1 MCDLPEGMH
10 GLLCALSF
18 FPWPPGARGA
28 RINSVLTCPLMPPF
42 PCLLPPVQAVT
53 GMVYSNANP
62 SWPSNGNGNA
72 FVLPVR
78 RSKRQ
83 TDLVITVWDG
93 SESLEEAIPVG
104 KVHVNLQEYMQF
116 PVLPPGKDTPDDPPP
131 SEYLNRVRHAKAWAV
146 ALGAGV
152 LHMAECLRGGM
163 VGMSVLPAHIIAL
176 PQRDHVFHVCL
187 LQGMPLRSIL
197 FPASAQSARLPR
209 D

>member
-10 GLLCALSF
+10 GLLCALSCCL
-18 FPWPPGARGA
+18 WPPGARGA
-28 RINSVLTCPLMPPF
+28 RHCVCASPRQLGPHLPASRAAIP
-42 PCLLPPVQAVT
+42 LPPHAQAVT

-116 PVLPPGKDTPDDPPP
+116 PVLPPGKDTPDDAPP
-131 SEYLNRVRHAKAWAV
+131 SEFLQLPTLSRSRNVTTCFARVCA
-146 ALGAGV
+146 AGYAFEV
-152 LHMAECLRGGM
+152 DLVPRL
-163 VGMSVLPAHIIAL
+163 
-176 PQRDHVFHVCL
+176 
-187 LQGMPLRSIL
+187 
-197 FPASAQSARLPR
+197 SAISRTPARLTGLCPR
-209 D
+209 TFFFHPRSR

>member
-1 MCDLPEGMH
+1 MH
-10 GLLCALSF
+10 GLLFALSCF
-18 FPWPPGARGA
+18 LWPPGARGVRHCVCA
-28 RINSVLTCPLMPPF
+28 SPRQLGPYLLASRAAIP
-42 PCLLPPVQAVT
+42 LPPPAQAVT

-116 PVLPPGKDTPDDPPP
+116 PVLPPGKDTPDDAPP
-131 SEYLNRVRHAKAWAV
+131 SEFLNTGHAAGAV

-152 LHMAECLRGGM
+152 LNTVECCTGRDGWHACAACPHLR
-163 VGMSVLPAHIIAL
+163 VPAT
-176 PQRDHVFHVCL
+176 
-187 LQGMPLRSIL
+187 
-197 FPASAQSARLPR
+197 
-209 D
+209 